1 MIAEVT
7 VIPPRFPSLYAAAAP
22 SLPGGRRRDS
32 GGRWRSVKLAQRLGA
47 ETSRSPAE
55 VRAVRRRRQVSFA
68 TPAHRLKCRRRNRKR
83 ATEMAANLPA
93 LSGGQLVVGCLKAHQ
108 VEMAFS
114 VAGESYLEVLDA
126 LYDAPE
132 IRLITCRQEG
142 GAAFMAEAYAKATGK
157 PGVLLVT
164 RGPGA
169 CNASIGI
176 HTAFQ
181 DSTPMVVLIGQ
192 VARHQLDREAFQE
205 VDFRKMFAPLA
216 KWVAQIDLAERVPE
230 LVNQAFQV
238 ATSGRPGPVV
248 LALPEDMLRDHSAAA
263 VVGPYRA
270 VRAHPG
276 AADLAELRR
285 LLVAAERPI
294 MLVGGGGWDDRAC
307 YDITKFAEA
316 NQLPVCCSFRRQDI
330 VDNRSPSFVGDLG
343 TGASAA
349 LVARIKE
356 SDLVLAV
363 GARIGEITSQSYSLL
378 GIPEPGKVLVHVH
391 AGAEELGRVFRPSL
405 PIQSGMPEFAVAA
418 AALSPV
424 PTPRWSDWRA
434 AVRSE
439 YEAGLVPTAAGA
451 ALDLGKVMTW
461 LRDRLP
467 DDAIVT
473 SDAGNFSGWPNRFLQ
488 YRRPGR
494 QLGPTSGAMG
504 YGVPAAVAAKLVHP
518 DRLVVGFCG
527 DGGFMMT
534 GQELATAMLEGTG
547 PIILVFNN
555 AMYGTIRMHQER
567 RFPGRVVGT
576 ALKNPD
582 FIGIARAYGIFGASV
597 SRTEEFAPAFEEAAA
612 GKGPAIIELK
622 MDPELITTRTT
633 LSEIRREAEARQVQ
647 GMEV

>member
-1 MIAEVT
+1 MMT
-7 VIPPRFPSLYAAAAP
+7 NQPL
-22 SLPGGRRRDS
+22 
-32 GGRWRSVKLAQRLGA
+32 
-47 ETSRSPAE
+47 
-55 VRAVRRRRQVSFA
+55 
-68 TPAHRLKCRRRNRKR
+68 
-83 ATEMAANLPA
+83 
-93 LSGGQLVVGCLKAHQ
+93 LSGGQLVVAALRAHG
-108 VEMAFS
+108 VEFAFS

-126 LYDAPE
+126 LFDAPE
-132 IRLITCRQEG
+132 IRLVTCRQEG
-142 GAAFMAEAYAKATGK
+142 GAAFMAEAYGKLTGK

-181 DSTPMVVLIGQ
+181 DSTPMVVLVGQ

-248 LALPEDMLRDHSAAA
+248 LALPEDMLRDRRMAA
-263 VVGPYRA
+263 VAGPHHP

-276 AADLAELRR
+276 AGDLAELRR
-285 LLVAAERPI
+285 LLATAERP
-294 MLVGGGGWDDRAC
+294 MMMVGGSGWSDSAC
-307 YDITKFAEA
+307 RDITSFARA
-316 NQLPVCCSFRRQDI
+316 NDLPVCCSFRRQDI
-330 VDNRSPSFVGDLG
+330 VDNRTACFVGDLG
-343 TGASAA
+343 TGASPA
-349 LVARIKE
+349 LVARVKE
-356 SDLVLAV
+356 ADLLLAL

-378 GIPEPGKVLVHVH
+378 GIPEPGKVLIHVH
-391 AGAEELGRVFRPSL
+391 AAAEELGRVFRPTL
-405 PIQSGMPEFAVAA
+405 AIQSGMPEFAAA
-418 AALSPV
+418 AASLAPV
-424 PTPRWSDWRA
+424 AAGRWSRWREGA
-434 AVRSE
+434 RAE
-439 YEAGLVPTAAGA
+439 YEAGLVPSPSHGP
-451 ALDLGKVMTW
+451 LDLGIIMGW

-467 DDAIVT
+467 DDAVIT

-534 GQELATAMLEGTG
+534 GQEMATAMLEGTG

-576 ALKNPD
+576 VLKNPD
-582 FIGIARAYGIFGASV
+582 FLAIARAYGAFGALV
-597 SRTEEFAPAFEEAAA
+597 TRTEEFAPAFEEAASR
-612 GKGPAIIELK
+612 KGPAIIELR

-633 LSEIRREAEARQVQ
+633 LTEIRRQAEANQAERADA
-647 GMEV
+647 

>member
-1 MIAEVT
+1 
-7 VIPPRFPSLYAAAAP
+7 
-22 SLPGGRRRDS
+22 
-32 GGRWRSVKLAQRLGA
+32 
-47 ETSRSPAE
+47 
-55 VRAVRRRRQVSFA
+55 
-68 TPAHRLKCRRRNRKR
+68 
-83 ATEMAANLPA
+83 
-93 LSGGQLVVGCLKAHQ
+93 
-108 VEMAFS
+108 
-114 VAGESYLEVLDA
+114 
-126 LYDAPE
+126 
-132 IRLITCRQEG
+132 
-142 GAAFMAEAYAKATGK
+142 MAEAVGKLAGK
-157 PGVLLVT
+157 PVGRRVT

-169 CNASIGI
+169 CNASSGI
-176 HTAFQ
+176 HTGFQ
-181 DSTPMVVLIGQ
+181 DSTPMVVLVGQ

-216 KWVAQIDLAERVPE
+216 KWVAQIDMAERVPE
-230 LVNQAFQV
+230 LINQAFQV

-263 VVGPYRA
+263 VVGPYRP

-276 AADLAELRR
+276 AADLAEMRQ
-285 LLVAAERPI
+285 LLAAAQRPI
-294 MLVGGGGWDDRAC
+294 MLVGGGGWDDRTC
-307 YDITKFAEA
+307 HDITKFAEA
-316 NQLPVCCSFRRQDI
+316 NQVPVCCSFRRQDI

-356 SDLVLAV
+356 ADLLLAV
-363 GARIGEITSQSYSLL
+363 GARIGEITSQSYSLM
-378 GIPEPGKVLVHVH
+378 GIPDPGKVLIHVH
-391 AGAEELGRVFRPSL
+391 AGAEELGRVFRPTL
-405 PIQSGMPEFAVAA
+405 PIQSGMPEFAAAA
-418 AALSPV
+418 AALPPV
-424 PTPRWSDWRA
+424 LAPRWSDWRA
-434 AVRSE
+434 AIRSE
-439 YEAGLVPTAAGA
+439 YEAGLVPTTMGA
-451 ALDLGKVMTW
+451 PLDLGNVMTW

-467 DDAIVT
+467 DDALVT

-534 GQELATAMLEGTG
+534 GQEIATSMLEGVG
-547 PIILVFNN
+547 PVILLFNN

-576 ALKNPD
+576 ALTNPD
-582 FIGIARAYGIFGASV
+582 FAMLARPYGGFGASV
-597 SRTEEFAPAFEEAAA
+597 PPTEGFAPAFEEAAA

-622 MDPELITTRTT
+622 MEPEMITTRTT